1 MAKPTGFLS
10 LGKPTTLAD
19 SLVQDNQR
27 VASYQTMSRSIDTR
41 SGGLITSD
49 RSTRRVQI
57 GYLSD
62 GTHGIAVSKPNI
74 DVVTGT

>member
-10 LGKPTTLAD
+10 LGKPTALTEH
-19 SLVQDNQR
+19 LVQNNQR
-27 VASYQTMSRSIDTR
+27 ISNYQTMGRSIDTR

-62 GTHGIAVSKPNI
+62 GTYGIAVAKVGI